1 MLENVKMKP
10 KFLGALGTI
19 LAIVLVSS
27 FIGLWGVSRITKS
40 VEVMNVEG
48 LQANVALSAAIE
60 SAGLRRVNL
69 RNAFLNAQG
78 LDKAQNA
85 YSEAVKDEEAALA
98 KFAGLVS
105 SDKLKQE
112 AEHTIQAAKGVN
124 DLSDRCLRL
133 IREGKR
139 DSGLALLY
147 SSEAS
152 SLVGAEA
159 SAMGDLIKA
168 NEEFAATLARNSS
181 SLARG
186 VLVALIICLA
196 VSIALVL
203 TVGVLLLNGV
213 QEPVVKIAKYIT
225 DHTAQGDFSV
235 HTAMDWRQDEI
246 GDISRAIMK
255 INDQLGNMVVQVKD
269 AANQLVTA
277 TEQISS
283 ASQQISDGAQQQSA
297 AFEELSG
304 SVQANASSSQHANE
318 LAQDTTRKAEKAGE
332 GMVTT
337 LDAMGTIEHSSKQI
351 SEAVSIITD
360 IADQTN
366 LLALNAAIEA
376 ARAGEHGK
384 GFAVVADEVRKL
396 AEKSAA
402 SAKEITGLI
411 KDSLSQVENGVSLS
425 KETGDRLKDIV
436 TNITNISS
444 QVRAITTATQEQAA
458 AMEEN
463 TTITESNSSA
473 SEEMAASAEELA
485 AQANSLRDLVSR
497 FKVREDLAA
506 SIAVGSG
513 TAKHSAHAVA
523 AAKIATKAKTDLKFG
538 HKPGQFSP
546 VKEQPK
552 QQA

>member
-19 LAIVLVSS
+19 LAVVLISS
-27 FIGLWGVSRITKS
+27 LIGLWGVKRISKA

-48 LQANVALSAAIE
+48 LQANVALCNIVE
-60 SAGLRRVNL
+60 SAGLRRVQL
-69 RNAFLNAQG
+69 RNAFLNPQG
-78 LDKAQNA
+78 LDKAQA
-85 YSEAVKDEEAALA
+85 GYAEAVKNEEAYLN
-98 KFAGLVS
+98 KFSSLVS
-105 SDKLKQE
+105 SEKLKKE
-112 AEHTIQAAKGVN
+112 AEHALQAAKGVN
-124 DLSDRCLRL
+124 ELSDRCLRF
-133 IREGKR
+133 IRDGRK
-139 DSGLALLY
+139 DAGLALLF
-147 SSEAS
+147 SGEAA

-159 SAMGDLIKA
+159 SAMDALNA
-168 NEEFAATLARNSS
+168 SNEAFAEELSKNAR
-181 SLARG
+181 SLANG
-186 VLVALIICLA
+186 LFLALILCLA
-196 VSIALVL
+196 ISVALVL
-203 TVGVLLLNGV
+203 AVGVLLINGV
-213 QEPVVKIAKYIT
+213 QEPVVRIARYIT

-235 HTAMDWRQDEI
+235 HTAMDGREDEI

-304 SVQANASSSQHANE
+304 SVQSNASSSQHANE

-396 AEKSAA
+396 AEKSAS

-411 KDSLSQVENGVSLS
+411 KDSLSQVENGVALS
-425 KETGDRLKDIV
+425 KETGERLKDIV

-444 QVRAITTATQEQAA
+444 QVRSITTATQEQAA

-506 SIAVGSG
+506 SIAVSG
-513 TAKHSAHAVA
+513 GARHSAHAA
-523 AAKIATKAKTDLKFG
+523 AASKIATKTKTDLKFG
-538 HKPGQFSP
+538 HKPGMAP
-546 VKEQPK
+546 KEAPK
-552 QQA
+552 P